1 MNSEKENIQHTINA
15 TDGERQLSSVGNNF
29 KEKTAKFVKLLWFR
43 IKSFILWNNKNS
55 FVSNNPQLTR
65 LMEKIMTFKELELLK
80 NEINKERVLLN
91 AEIGAIKLRKIWDK
105 NYGVNAIDYDRLN
118 PLHDKLAINNDLS
131 IGVTE
136 KLRQIGFEYEVL
148 FKNYLGEFVRT
159 ENVILE
165 KDYNNT
171 FTESDVVEIL
181 QYIEIVEGLGCDNIR
196 QIPKK

>member
-1 MNSEKENIQHTINA
+1 MNNEKENIQHTINA

>member
-1 MNSEKENIQHTINA
+1 MNNENIQHTINA
-15 TDGERQLSSVGNNF
+15 TDGERQLSIVGNNF
-29 KEKTAKFVKLLWFR
+29 KEKTTKFVKLLWFR

-65 LMEKIMTFKELELLK
+65 LMEKIMTFKELESRRNDL
-80 NEINKERVLLN
+80 NKERVLLN

-105 NYGVNAIDYDRLN
+105 NYSVNAIDYDRLN
-118 PLHDKLAINNDLS
+118 PLHDKLAINQDLN

-136 KLRQIGFEYEVL
+136 KLRQIGFEYEIVL
-148 FKNYLGEFVRT
+148 KNYLGEFVRT

-165 KDYNNT
+165 KDYKNN
-171 FTESDVVEIL
+171 FSESDTIEIL
-181 QYIEIVEGLGCDNIR
+181 QNIEIVEGLDYDNIR